1 MSNHTLLYNSISLCL
16 LLVGYN
22 SSSGIHNNYSQHIFV
37 IFYLYVCLFFY
48 SYLLWKFN
56 CMYSGF
62 QLTVGQ
68 KRLEHCGFY
77 QLHIL
82 NFLLSTY
89 LISPTW
95 NPFQL
100 KKKKKKTKIIT
111 NKQTNPTPTAVLRQK
126 AQKQLSLSELSES
139 QGLVLMNKCINYG
152 ICSSG
157 K

>member
-95 NPFQL
+95 NPFQV
-100 KKKKKKTKIIT
+100 KKKKKDKNN
-111 NKQTNPTPTAVLRQK
+111 NKQTNKPYSHSCFTTKDTK
-126 AQKQLSLSELSES
+126 AIITIGTFRVS
-139 QGLVLMNKCINYG
+139 GP
-152 ICSSG
+152 CSNE
-157 K
+157 